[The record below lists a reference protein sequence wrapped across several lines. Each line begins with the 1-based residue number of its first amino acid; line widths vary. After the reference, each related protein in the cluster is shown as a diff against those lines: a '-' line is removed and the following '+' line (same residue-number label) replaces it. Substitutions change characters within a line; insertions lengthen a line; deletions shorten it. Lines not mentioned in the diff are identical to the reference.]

1 MGIKGLTNVI
11 RKEAPVGIEI
21 TKITSLKGKRVVI
34 DMSLVAY
41 QCLIGRFNS
50 VNLMDKE
57 GNTTSHISGIMYRFA
72 EYLRQGIIPIGV
84 FDGKPPEEK
93 KITLNARN
101 KEVTSC
107 KDKIGELKQL
117 EQTFDIKQKIISLE
131 KKTVKM
137 TWQHGDDLK
146 KLLKYMGIKTYQA
159 NGEAETACVWL
170 VKNNLADTIM
180 TEDMDTLVYGEYGI
194 NMTLVRRNVFRDSP
208 PDEIYIFHLDT
219 ILDKLEL
226 TMEQFVDMCLI
237 CGSDYTDSI
246 PRIGS
251 RTAYKY
257 IKKYGTL
264 EKSLEYIRGNNPNPT
279 PTDTEYSKAKDIFKR
294 NYDGIIY
301 NDELEST
308 SIDYDPVKLKN
319 FLLEKNFQEKR
330 INTLIKKTYGV

>member
-11 RKEAPVGIEI
+11 ENKVPFGIKQE
-21 TKITSLKGKRVVI
+21 KITYLKGKRVAI
-34 DMSLVAY
+34 DMSLIVY
-41 QCLIGRFNS
+41 QFLITHRFMKN
-50 VNLMDKE
+50 KKGE
-57 GNTTSHISGIMYRFA
+57 TTGHIYGTFNRLSG
-72 EYLRQGIIPIGV
+72 YLSNGIIPVCV
-84 FDGKPPEEK
+84 FDGKPPDAK
-93 KITLNARN
+93 KGTIQSRN
-101 KEVTSC
+101 KGVKESV
-107 KDKIGELKQL
+107 DKIEDLKKL
-117 EQTFDIKQKIISLE
+117 PQTIEIKNKISDLE
-131 KKTVKM
+131 KKSIRM
-137 TWQHGDDLK
+137 TWQHGEDLK
-146 KLLKYMGIKTYQA
+146 KLLTLMGIEWYQA
-159 NGEAETACVWL
+159 DGEAEAGCVWL
-170 VKNNLADTIM
+170 VRNNHADTVM

-219 ILDKLEL
+219 ILDKLGL
-226 TMEQFVDMCLI
+226 TMEQFIDMCLI

-264 EKSLEYIRGNNPNPT
+264 DKTLEYIHDNNPNPT

-301 NDELEST
+301 DDELEST
-308 SIDYDPVKLKN
+308 SIDSDPAKLKN

-330 INTLIKKTYGV
+330 INTLIKKTYGI